1 MISRPFLPC
10 SGELSP
16 CWFSQVPFF
25 ESSISLD
32 PIFDFVHGVNM
43 TAERE
48 RREKCLGSTHSPGG
62 GVTRESPHE

>member
-43 TAERE
+43 TAERG
-48 RREKCLGSTHSPGG
+48 EKIGSTHSPGG
-62 GVTRESPHE
+62 GVTRESPHRVE